1 MVASTLNF
9 ESCVLLE
16 SRFVEKVELIVVVF
30 LLNNPDFLVDFL
42 FPLDSYS
49 VSVLLDSLSTP
60 LTVALKLMSTLL
72 IAIYGIGTIAI
83 SGTLITTLRPF

>member
-42 FPLDSYS
+42 FPLDSYY

>member
-30 LLNNPDFLVDFL
+30 FLNNPVFLVDFL
-42 FPLDSYS
+42 VPLDSYS

-60 LTVALKLMSTLL
+60 LTVALKLMSMLL

-83 SGTLITTLRPF
+83 IGTLITTLRPF

>member
-30 LLNNPDFLVDFL
+30 FLNHPVFLVDFL

-60 LTVALKLMSTLL
+60 LTVALKLMSMLL
-72 IAIYGIGTIAI
+72 IAIYGIGTIAAEV
-83 SGTLITTLRPF
+83 LV